1 MSLPVQPG
9 DALPWAL
16 GFRNAA
22 GMYLTVESFGDAMNF
37 NGKSMKK
44 KQIFQLEQDEGAGEK
59 VYIKT
64 PHGRYLTAKDDG
76 TWAANGEDKGPN
88 ELFTIEAQ
96 ADGRWALK
104 SAHGYYCG
112 GAGEK
117 FDAFTKVIQDDRL
130 FVVNLAMHPQICMWN
145 VNRKTFL
152 HLEKD
157 TINCDEEIPWGAD
170 ATITLHFFQSGKYG
184 LRACNGK
191 FLCANGSLTDDETE
205 PSAQF
210 TLKFFGGQVA
220 FVSSTG
226 KLLTCIGGNGQ
237 AKATKPE
244 PPTKDELFVMEDSH
258 PQIKMTSHKTKRVS
272 IRQGIEVSANQDTTE
287 DTECFQIEI
296 DGNGLWN
303 FRSNNNKFWY
313 VKDDGAIMAD
323 GATKTTPESKFQ
335 IEWVKNSLAIKASN
349 GKYVS
354 TIRTGQLYAKD
365 SSITPEGTFV
375 YELINR
381 PLLVLRG
388 HYGFINNTSK
398 TQQLMCSSASPRV
411 YKMEVIKGE
420 CIISDDSG
428 YWTVAD
434 DGSSVSVTG
443 AAPQKFYL
451 EFVSLSKFA
460 IKYFNAA
467 GDGFYLK
474 SNQNGAL
481 TADGTSI
488 NDMTVFEY

>member
-1 MSLPVQPG
+1 
-9 DALPWAL
+9 
-16 GFRNAA
+16 
-22 GMYLTVESFGDAMNF
+22 
-37 NGKSMKK
+37 
-44 KQIFQLEQDEGAGEK
+44 
-59 VYIKT
+59 
-64 PHGRYLTAKDDG
+64 
-76 TWAANGEDKGPN
+76 
-88 ELFTIEAQ
+88 
-96 ADGRWALK
+96 
-104 SAHGYYCG
+104 
-112 GAGEK
+112 
-117 FDAFTKVIQDDRL
+117 
-130 FVVNLAMHPQICMWN
+130 
-145 VNRKTFL
+145 
-152 HLEKD
+152 LEKD

-335 IEWVKNSLAIKASN
+335 IEWVKSSLAIKASN